1 MNARLLAIALLTCLA
16 PAAAR
21 AQRADL
27 PAIENVNEALD
38 NHPAVAAALARV
50 QAARAARDMLARG
63 THEVTVTGSYMRR
76 SVDREGAYAE
86 FDATVTRPFR
96 LPGKAALDR
105 EAGALGI
112 EVAENQMED
121 ARHQAALMLADLWH
135 EWLTAGSLYRS
146 DMDSV
151 RALDAA
157 LAALGRRVALR
168 DASQLELDQASAALA
183 QARAQAGMSRAGR
196 EQARVRLA
204 ATFPEIPLPQE
215 PPDLAVPELPALDL
229 EALRALVIERSHEI
243 LAADRQAQRL
253 DVIARRIRADRIADP
268 SFGVRLFSERSGMER
283 GAGLVMSIPLGGGYR
298 RSAADQA
305 SAEANAARFELASIR
320 RSVMALADADLSNA
334 RTRLEAW
341 RSADAAARGAADAAR
356 RTERGYQLG
365 QIDLAD
371 LLYARRQANDARRS
385 EIEARSGADRALL
398 RLQIDSHVIWIDEE
412 KHDHPGLN
420 ASDAGTEPS

>member
-76 SVDREGAYAE
+76 SVDREGGYDE

-112 EVAENQMED
+112 EIAENQMED

-183 QARAQAGMSRAGR
+183 QARAQAGMSRAVR

-305 SAEANAARFELASIR
+305 SAEANAARFELASVR

>member
-76 SVDREGAYAE
+76 SVDREGAYDE